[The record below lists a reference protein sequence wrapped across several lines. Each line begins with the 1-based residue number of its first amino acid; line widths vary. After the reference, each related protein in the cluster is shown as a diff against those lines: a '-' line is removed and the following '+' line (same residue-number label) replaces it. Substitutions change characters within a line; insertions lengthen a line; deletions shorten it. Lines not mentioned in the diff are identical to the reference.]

1 MEVCNVE
8 LARMIADG
16 FAHTATKESVD
27 VLRGEVRVLRGEV
40 GEITQ
45 RLDRLERKVDQALD
59 DKLETHERWF
69 GQLSEKL
76 GMKFSR

>member
-1 MEVCNVE
+1 MEVSNVE

-27 VLRGEVRVLRGEV
+27 VLRGEV